1 MKNKKITAL
10 FMTAA
15 LAVTMLAGC
24 GKSDSGSAG
33 TEAPAAESGE
43 EAGAGEAAGSG
54 TEVSGD
60 AVILTYA
67 EVNSADSLD
76 GKVAAFFKEKVEE
89 LSGGTVSIDIQASGV
104 LGTENDILDG
114 MITNSGTVD
123 LCRISIFDLN
133 NYGCKKASLM
143 GLPFLWESP

>member
-1 MKNKKITAL
+1 MKNRKITAL

-24 GKSDSGSAG
+24 GKSDGGSAQ

-43 EAGAGEAAGSG
+43 EAAGSG
-54 TEVSGD
+54 TEASGD

-89 LSGGTVSIDIQASGV
+89 LSNGTVSIDIQASGV

-114 MITNSGTVD
+114 MTTNSGTVD
-123 LCRISIFDLN
+123 L
-133 NYGCKKASLM
+133 
-143 GLPFLWESP
+143 